1 MDRVRH
7 FCLCFGLL
15 VHAGIVT
22 HAGDTVENSEWW
34 EGLDQTR
41 LHPLTVSALR
51 GLPPIP
57 GGVFEATA
65 FDAAALNHSAYW
77 TADDFL
83 RQIPGFSLFRRTSSL
98 VANPTT
104 QGASLRGIGPS
115 GASRSLVLF
124 DGVPLNDPFGGWVY
138 WSLLNL
144 RQAER
149 VEVVRGGGS
158 AAWGNTALGGVI
170 QVVPR
175 RPHVS
180 VLETQLSIGN
190 QGTWETS
197 IYGSERIG
205 SLGLAV
211 EARAFSTDGYKRVRA
226 DQRGDVDIR
235 SNARH
240 EVIHFLADY
249 VFPTEAR
256 FSVRGTI
263 FDERRGN
270 GTQLANNSTENYRLH
285 FKLESYEDALLAW
298 RADIYGIKSDYA
310 STFSSVSAER
320 NSEVLVLDQYAV
332 PSTALGGGW
341 RGTWRETELGAIT
354 LGTDWLGVQGQ
365 TRERVIFAGDDRFAG
380 GRQLLGGIYAEHDW
394 EFADAWRWQAGLR
407 LDYWRNY
414 RGFEDQPN
422 TARKE
427 FSAEERYIING
438 RAGVSREIVSNL
450 MLRSAVYQ
458 AFRVPTINELYR
470 PFQVGADLTQANAGL
485 DPERLLG
492 AEIGVDYAPAQMIE
506 LRNTVFYNT
515 VKNPILNVTVGT
527 TAGGGQLRQR
537 RNIEETRIYGWESE
551 LRVRPAPEW
560 SASLSYSLTDARV
573 EQADDQPTL
582 VGRRLAQVPR
592 HVVTLGITHQWL
604 RAGSEISV
612 QGRWSDVQFED
623 DLNQR
628 RLGSYPLLAIA
639 LQQRI
644 SEHGSLF
651 FGVENLLDRRYP
663 DGITG
668 NGLVTEGR
676 PRSYQAGIRLQY

>member
-1 MDRVRH
+1 MDRIRH
-7 FCLCFGLL
+7 FCLWLGLL
-15 VHAGIVT
+15 VFSWISVWAGGNGESGEIRKGWQQ
-22 HAGDTVENSEWW
+22 A
-34 EGLDQTR
+34 R
-41 LHPLTVSALR
+41 LEPLTVSALR
-51 GLPPIP
+51 GLQPMP

-65 FDAAALNHSAYW
+65 FDAIALNQSVYW

-170 QVVPR
+170 QIVPR
-175 RPHVS
+175 HPQAS
-180 VLETQLSIGN
+180 TLEAQVSIGN

-197 IYGSERIG
+197 VYGSERIG

-240 EVIHFLADY
+240 EVIHLLADY

-270 GTQLANNSTENYRLH
+270 GTPLTNNSTESFRLH
-285 FKLESYEDALLAW
+285 LKLESDASAAFAW
-298 RADIYGIKSDYA
+298 QVDAYGVDSEYA
-310 STFSSVSAER
+310 STFSSVSADR

-341 RGTWRETELGAIT
+341 RGTWRETEIGAIT
-354 LGTDWLGVQGQ
+354 VGTDWLGVQGRTQ
-365 TRERVIFAGDDRFAG
+365 ERVVFAGDDRLTG

-394 EFADAWRWQAGLR
+394 EFAEAWRWQAGLR

-422 TARKE
+422 TARQE
-427 FSAEERYIING
+427 FSSRERYIVNS
-438 RAGVSREIVSNL
+438 RAGVSREIDDTLV
-450 MLRSAVYQ
+450 LRSAIYQ

-470 PFQVGADLTQANAGL
+470 PFQVGADLTQANAAL

-492 AEIGVDYAPAQMIE
+492 VEMGLDYAPTPTIE

-560 SASLSYSLTDARV
+560 SAFLRYALTDARV
-573 EQADDQPTL
+573 QQADDQPAL

-592 HVVTLGITHQWL
+592 HVATLGMTHQWL
-604 RAGSEISV
+604 QAGPEISA
-612 QGRWSDVQFED
+612 QARWSDAQFED
-623 DLNQR
+623 DLNLR
-628 RLGSYPLLAIA
+628 RLGSYPLVSIT
-639 LQQRI
+639 LQQRVG
-644 SEHGSLF
+644 EHGSLF
-651 FGVENLLDRRYP
+651 VGVENLLDRRYP

-668 NGLVTEGR
+668 NGLITEGR
-676 PRSYQAGIRLQY
+676 PRSYQAGIRLKF